1 MTTATGR
8 PNQRAR
14 TRKDLLDA
22 ASRLLRDGRTPT
34 VDDVAAE
41 AKVSRATAY
50 RYFPSAEILIAE
62 TTLDWAM
69 PDAHTILADAS
80 DDPIE
85 RLERVDSA
93 LADVLAANE
102 PAFRIMLAQ
111 FLQRS
116 TDATDLPVRQNRRTA
131 LIEAALAPAASRF
144 HPEALQ
150 RLTSALAVVM
160 GTESMVAFNDV
171 LQLDASRAGDVRRWM
186 IRALVEAALAAD
198 R

>member
-1 MTTATGR
+1 MTEAGR

-22 ASRLLRDGRTPT
+22 ASRLLKQGRTPT
-34 VDDVAAE
+34 VDDVAVE

-50 RYFPSAEILIAE
+50 RYFPSAEMLIVE

-69 PDAHTILADAS
+69 PDADSILAGAT
-80 DDPIE
+80 DDPVE
-85 RLERVDSA
+85 RLERVDAA
-93 LADVLAANE
+93 LEEVLAANR

-111 FLQRS
+111 SLQRGQDVS
-116 TDATDLPVRQNRRTA
+116 DYPVRQNRRTA
-131 LIEAALAPAASRF
+131 LIEAALAPARDRF
-144 HPEALQ
+144 DPAALQ

-160 GTESMVAFNDV
+160 GTESMVAFSDV
-171 LQLDASRAGDVRRWM
+171 LQLDPSNAGDVRRWM
-186 IRALVEAALAAD
+186 IRSLVDAALTAG